1 MQKRTNIHKK
11 RIKQK
16 QKEDFQL
23 IEGES
28 HGEKVAEDKEENK
41 DRTKNQWRREERE
54 IEEGASG
61 SKKTKLF
68 KYSEKSLTLRLPIT
82 QQSWLI
88 EFAHRAEEKNFSYH
102 GKTLKAIY

>member
-1 MQKRTNIHKK
+1 MMQKRTNIHKK

-28 HGEKVAEDKEENK
+28 HGEKVAEAKEENK
-41 DRTKNQWRREERE
+41 DRTKNQRRREERE

-82 QQSWLI
+82 QQS
-88 EFAHRAEEKNFSYH
+88 
-102 GKTLKAIY
+102 